1 MIGGERND
9 GRFEVIQACPQF
21 PGEPFGGENA
31 DERCYAHLER
41 FHGIDR
47 YIASVRL
54 HRIKQRAGVGPA
66 ENVVFGRTGDIDSEA
81 TGEHLGMLSD
91 PAA

>member
-1 MIGGERND
+1 MPAIRGN
-9 GRFEVIQACPQF
+9 
-21 PGEPFGGENA
+21 PFRGENA
-31 DERCYAHLER
+31 DERCFAHLER
-41 FHGIDR
+41 FHGINR
-47 YIASVRL
+47 YTASVRL

-66 ENVVFGRTGDIDSEA
+66 ENVVFGRTGDVYLEA